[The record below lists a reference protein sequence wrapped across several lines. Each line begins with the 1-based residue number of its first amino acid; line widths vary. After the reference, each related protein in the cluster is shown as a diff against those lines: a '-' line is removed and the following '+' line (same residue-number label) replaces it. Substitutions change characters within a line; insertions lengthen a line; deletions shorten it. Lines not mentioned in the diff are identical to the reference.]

1 MCGRAKLPTD
11 YSEIKIKLRFDDR
24 WPAPNLKAS
33 WNIAPT
39 DPMLTAVLDRESGTR
54 RPVLMKW
61 GLIPFW
67 SKDGEMKHPTFNAKA
82 ETVTKLPTF
91 KNAWEAGRRCLVVTD
106 GFYEWRKGDRQPF
119 AIACTDDLTI
129 MAGLW
134 EKWRSPAGE
143 KINSCTIITTDA
155 NELIA
160 SLHKRMPV
168 ILAPEDW
175 PKWLGETPADEGEL
189 RALLKPAPAEML
201 KLWPVSKRVGSVK
214 NNDASLSE
222 PITLVA

>member
-1 MCGRAKLPTD
+1 MCGRAKLPND

-24 WPAPNLKAS
+24 WPAPNLEAS

-67 SKDGEMKHPTFNAKA
+67 SKDAKMKLPTFNAKA

-106 GFYEWRKGDRQPF
+106 GFYEWRKQDKQARDTGIGVGEASRKSPREELQGCFGDCGVKAAKSGRKGGGRVT
-119 AIACTDDLTI
+119 C
-129 MAGLW
+129 
-134 EKWRSPAGE
+134 PAAHC
-143 KINSCTIITTDA
+143 KF
-155 NELIA
+155 
-160 SLHKRMPV
+160 
-168 ILAPEDW
+168 
-175 PKWLGETPADEGEL
+175 
-189 RALLKPAPAEML
+189 
-201 KLWPVSKRVGSVK
+201 
-214 NNDASLSE
+214 
-222 PITLVA
+222 

>member
-24 WPAPNLKAS
+24 WPAPNLKQS

-39 DPMLTAVLDRESGTR
+39 DPMLTAVLDKESGTR
-54 RPVLMKW
+54 RPILMKW

-67 SKDGEMKHPTFNAKA
+67 SKDGKMKHPTFNAKA
-82 ETVTKLPTF
+82 ETVTKLPRF
-91 KNAWEAGRRCLVVTD
+91 KNAWEAGRRCLVVAG
-106 GFYEWRKGDRQPF
+106 GFYEWRKGDKQPF
-119 AIACTDDLTI
+119 AIPCADGLTI

-134 EKWRSPAGE
+134 EKWKSPAGE

-155 NELIA
+155 NELLA
-160 SLHKRMPV
+160 PLHNRMPV
-168 ILAPEDW
+168 ILTPEDW
-175 PKWLGETPADEGEL
+175 PAWLGEREADQDEL
-189 RALLKPAPAEML
+189 RALLKPAPNEL
-201 KLWPVSKRVGSVK
+201 LHLWPVSKRVGSVK

-222 PITLVA
+222 PVTLVA